1 MTTFEKI
8 LKKYEGRTNYEGTD
22 KNSLHSYGP
31 VYDRIFEPI
40 RESVGAVLEIG
51 VLSGAS
57 LVALEEYFPNAIVYG
72 IDINLSHLRYG
83 IGRPKVVIQKM
94 DGTLPETPTRLGQKF
109 DLIIE
114 DASHLPDH
122 QVKSLDIFAD
132 FLNPGGIYIIE
143 DINGASEKSLQTRLK
158 SVADKHGLS
167 MEWLD
172 RRSVKNRYDDIL
184 AVFTRKSEDPNSS
197 TAREFET

>member
-40 RESVGAVLEIG
+40 RESARTVLEIG

-57 LVALEEYFPNAIVYG
+57 LVALEEYFPNATIHG
-72 IDINLSHLRYG
+72 IDINLSRLKHG
-83 IGRPKVVIQKM
+83 INHPRINFAKM
-94 DGTLPETPTRLGQKF
+94 DGTAPDTPARFNAKF

-143 DINGASEKSLQTRLK
+143 DIDGAFEKDLRQRLK
-158 SVADKHGLS
+158 SVADRHGLS
-167 MEWLD
+167 MEWMDL
-172 RRSVKNRYDDIL
+172 RSIKKRYDDIL
-184 AVFTRKSEDPNSS
+184 AVFVKN
-197 TAREFET
+197 